1 MNFFLQWVPTLA
13 AGGVLAIIALILHV
27 SIRRDERRQRE
38 AQQRATPDNPGGA
51 PTA

>member
-1 MNFFLQWVPTLA
+1 MTFFLHWVPTYA
-13 AGGVLAIIALILHV
+13 AGVVMLIAAGLLHV

-38 AQQRATPDNPGGA
+38 ARERAATNSPGGA